1 MMLSISIRKIFFIL
15 LIVIGIPSCIPAVF
29 MAGAAA
35 AGVVIYDQRSPKIM
49 FDDKNII
56 FTVQNALNNDSE
68 LRNKSHVTIIVFNH
82 IALLVGQ
89 TPTVELRNRAE
100 TLVKANTK
108 IKILYNELTVEQPI
122 SDVARAG
129 DTWLTTKVKTSLLA
143 APGLNSASL
152 KVITENGVVYLL
164 GLTTRTQAQ
173 IATAKTRTVA
183 GVKKVVKLFEYIN

>member
-1 MMLSISIRKIFFIL
+1 MMFSIRKIFFVL
-15 LIVIGIPSCIPAVF
+15 LIIMCMPSCVPAVF

-49 FDDKNII
+49 FDDKNIT
-56 FTVQNALNNDSE
+56 FAVQNVLNNDSE
-68 LRNKSHVTIIVFNH
+68 LRNKSHVAIIVFNH

-108 IKILYNELTVEQPI
+108 IKILYNELTVEKPI
-122 SDVARAG
+122 SDVARAA
-129 DTWLTTKVKTSLLA
+129 DAWITTKVKTSLLA
-143 APGLNSASL
+143 ASGLNSASL